1 VSALPVDNTS
11 INTEAEMSDYGK
23 YKQGDD
29 YLFKVSDIHIAL
41 QKLEGEVKLKNE
53 EIKKKTEKEIQAR
66 PIGLRDKYVLFD
78 FEQLT
83 REGEIGFQI
92 GLFSEL
98 KLTFK
103 ATEDLIK

>member
-1 VSALPVDNTS
+1 
-11 INTEAEMSDYGK
+11 MSDYGE

-29 YLFKVSDIHIAL
+29 YFFQLSDIHIAL
-41 QKLEGEVKLKNE
+41 QKLEGEVKLENE
-53 EIKKKTEKEIQAR
+53 EIKKKAEKEFQAK
-66 PIGLRDKYVLFD
+66 PIGLRNKYVGVD

-83 REGEIGFQI
+83 REGEFGFQI

-103 ATEDLIK
+103 ATEDLIKQNYLI